1 MNMSKLIVTA
11 FIFAVFAAP
20 VDAQVRLPTYG
31 ASASSWGVSGT
42 FVPQWQ
48 FLDFLEDSMERSI
61 EMTGNDFHI
70 GIVRGRHLGG
80 EWGASYVKRR
90 VDNGSTLL
98 DENTKCIAR
107 AGQPNVC
114 ARGTIQRTQDATLT
128 GLQFHRFFPFGTI
141 ARRVQIGAVVSGGF
155 GRVRGQAEQTQEH
168 LQITVNPAT
177 GVTAVG
183 TASESEIIEAREI
196 FDHLPVAEYLPMGGV
211 EGAVA
216 ILIAP
221 GVKVRLS
228 AGANFPGFHRLAISA
243 QYLFGSR

>member
-1 MNMSKLIVTA
+1 MNIRHLTLTA
-11 FIFAVFAAP
+11 VIAAVLAVPAH
-20 VDAQVRLPTYG
+20 AQVKLPPYG
-31 ASASSWGVSGT
+31 ANANSWGVSGT

-61 EMTGNDFHI
+61 EMTGSDFHI

-80 EWGASYVKRR
+80 EWGASYIKRR

-98 DENTKCIAR
+98 DENTKCLAR
-107 AGQPNVC
+107 PGQPNVC
-114 ARGTIQRTQDATLT
+114 ARGTIQRTTDATLT

-141 ARRVQIGAVVSGGF
+141 AGRVQIGAVISGGF

-168 LQITVNPAT
+168 LQITVNPVT
-177 GVTAVG
+177 GVTTIG
-183 TASESEIIEAREI
+183 IQSESEIIEARDI
-196 FDHLPVAEYLPMGGV
+196 FDHLPVAEYLPMGGL

-216 ILIAP
+216 VLVAP